1 MLLFLILALMLIVLT
16 VTVVLAVALGG
27 SAFIIVFGDVI
38 VCIFI
43 IVWIIRRMFKRKR
56 K

>member
-16 VTVVLAVALGG
+16 VTVVIAVALGG

-43 IVWIIRRMFKRKR
+43 IVWIIRRMFRKR

>member
-1 MLLFLILALMLIVLT
+1 MILFLILALMLIILTLT
-16 VTVVLAVALGG
+16 VVVAVALGG
-27 SAFIIVFGDVI
+27 SAFIVIFGDVI

-43 IVWIIRRMFKRKR
+43 IVWIIRRMFKRK

>member
-1 MLLFLILALMLIVLT
+1 MILMAILLLTLLMLTAFIVLIAGAGGAIFT
-16 VTVVLAVALGG
+16 VLF
-27 SAFIIVFGDVI
+27 SDVI

-43 IVWIIRRMFKRKR
+43 IVWIIKKLANRK